1 MFSLARDIRCRKLG
15 FSRSSVT
22 LPNSGPFSFIFYF
35 FAEVKMVCYI
45 SVQVRPQTGINNLIL
60 QKNRVLQSGVE
71 LWKVIQNGDWAHPN
85 VHKLSSLRI
94 GVIFHCLCSHV
105 CALLAL
111 FLLSCFLS
119 HFFLQAFVFFNS
131 CPTVKQGLRAGTC
144 ILQQ

>member
-1 MFSLARDIRCRKLG
+1 M
-15 FSRSSVT
+15 
-22 LPNSGPFSFIFYF
+22 
-35 FAEVKMVCYI
+35 CYI
-45 SVQVRPQTGINNLIL
+45 SVQVRPHTGINNLIL

-71 LWKVIQNGDWAHPN
+71 LWNVIQNGDWAHPN

-94 GVIFHCLCSHV
+94 GVILHCLCSHV